1 MFAKLAE
8 FTRKYRVIITAVW
21 LAGAAIMFLAAP
33 KLSNV
38 GVTDESQFL
47 PQNTEST
54 TANNLLKEKFV
65 SPTPTSPSNVIL
77 VIYDASGLSNTD
89 TQAAQDINTWLTSS
103 AAPKTIQSVT
113 SVFENGALKATLV
126 SSDQTTMMMIVNFSV
141 SGLDTA
147 AKTGLQQIQ
156 DYITQNHPNLQA
168 YLTGDTAIYQDMTAS
183 VQQTIDR
190 TTIVTIILVAI
201 LLLIIYRSPI
211 AILLPLIAIGASFG
225 VASGVISYLAQ
236 AGVKF
241 STLTQ
246 AYLVVVIFG
255 VGTDYCLFMVSRFR
269 EELRRKELADARAN
283 AITQITPVIAAS
295 ALTVIVAFMSMGIS
309 RFGMNKTTGYALAIG
324 VGVTLL
330 AGLTLVPALMSL
342 FGKYLFWPGNPAAVK
357 KEGRFGWHVI
367 GNWVSQHPI
376 WVAVPIV
383 VILLIPY
390 AALPN
395 LKRTA
400 DVMTQLP
407 QQAESVKGFKIL
419 NSHFPAGELSPLYL
433 LIESPQGN
441 ITSDASLQSIDNLTR
456 SLQKVPGVASVDYYS
471 APSSQL
477 TPLAA
482 QIRSIGD
489 AIGQGSGLDQLSSV
503 QASAQVLQGLALQ
516 YPGILQSPN
525 FRQAE
530 ANLTQVGT
538 IAAQLSASSPADVP
552 PLLTPLQTAIDNLS
566 DNFAALVNEFNL
578 QVSTPFTTFLEKT
591 YFSTDKTIARIN
603 IVLSDD
609 PYSSTAMADVARIRK
624 EVAVD
629 ISTTTLSGSST
640 YVGGQSAVQADI
652 MAVSD
657 SDFLKVVG
665 LAILGILIVIII
677 LLRSLLAPLYMVA
690 TVLLNYGT
698 TLGLTAWIF
707 LDLAKQGA
715 LIYMI
720 PLFIFVI
727 LVALGADYNIFL
739 VSRIREEAQQRP
751 TKEAVSHAVANT
763 GGVITACGIILAG
776 TFATLITAPLQ
787 VVLQIGVAI
796 PAGVLIDTFIVRALL
811 VPSLAT
817 LAGRWSWWPSKLF
830 RRSYKQ

>member
-8 FTRKYRVIITAVW
+8 FTRKYRIIITAVW
-21 LAGAAIMFLAAP
+21 LAVAAILFLVAP
-33 KLSNV
+33 KLSKV

-47 PQNTEST
+47 PTNTEST
-54 TANNLLKEKFV
+54 TANELLQEKFV
-65 SPTPTSPSNVIL
+65 SPTPAAPSNVIL
-77 VIYDASGLSNTD
+77 VIYDAKGLSGND
-89 TQAAQDINTWLTSS
+89 MQAAQDINTWLNSS
-103 AAPKTIQSVT
+103 AAPNIIQGVT
-113 SVFENGALKATLV
+113 SVFTNDALKATLI
-126 SSDQTTMMMIVNFSV
+126 SSDQTTMMTVVNFSV
-141 SGLDTA
+141 SGMSTDA
-147 AKTGLQQIQ
+147 QTGVRQIQ
-156 DYITQNHPNLQA
+156 DYITQNHPGLQA
-168 YLTGDTAIYQDMTAS
+168 YLTGNTAIYQDMAAS

-211 AILLPLIAIGASFG
+211 AIFLPLIAIGASFG

-255 VGTDYCLFMVSRFR
+255 VGTDYCLFLVSRFR
-269 EELRRKELADARAN
+269 EELRRRERPEARAS

-295 ALTVIVAFMSMGIS
+295 ALTVIVAFLSMGIS
-309 RFGMNKTTGYALAIG
+309 RFGMDRTTGYALAIG

-330 AGLTLVPALMSL
+330 AGMTLVPALMAL
-342 FGKYLFWPGNPAAVK
+342 FGKYLFWPGNPAAPK
-357 KEGRFGWHVI
+357 QEGRFGWHVI
-367 GNWVSQHPI
+367 GDWVSKHPV

-383 VILLIPY
+383 VVLLIPY
-390 AALPN
+390 AALPG

-407 QQAESVKGFKIL
+407 QNAESVKGFKIL
-419 NSHFPAGELSPLYL
+419 NAHFPAGELSPLYL
-433 LIESPQGN
+433 LVESPQGN
-441 ITSDASLQSIDNLTR
+441 MTGSAALQSIDTLAQ
-456 SLQKVPGVASVDYYS
+456 SLQKVQGVSSVDYYN
-471 APSSQL
+471 APSNLLSTTAMQL
-477 TPLAA
+477 HQT
-482 QIRSIGD
+482 GD
-489 AIGQGSGLDQLSSV
+489 AIGQGGGADTMSLVGSAGQL
-503 QASAQVLQGLALQ
+503 LQSLALQ

-525 FRQAE
+525 FQQAE
-530 ANLTQVGT
+530 ANLQ
-538 IAAQLSASSPADVP
+538 ALSAIATAVP
-552 PLLTPLQTAIDNLS
+552 PANPTINQLQTAVYALSSNLTG
-566 DNFAALVNEFNL
+566 LVSEFNL
-578 QVSTPFTTFLEKT
+578 QTSTPFTAFLEAT
-591 YFSTDKTIARIN
+591 YFSTDKTTARIN

-609 PYSSTAMADVARIRK
+609 PYSSTAVTDVGRIRK
-624 EVAVD
+624 TVAAE
-629 ISTTTLSGSST
+629 IPTTTLTGGAS
-640 YVGGQSAVQADI
+640 YLGGQSATQADV
-652 MAVSD
+652 MAVND

-698 TLGLTAWIF
+698 TLGLTTWVF
-707 LDLAKQGA
+707 LDLMKQGA

-739 VSRIREEAQQRP
+739 VSRIREEAHQRP
-751 TKEAVSHAVANT
+751 IKEAVSHAVANT

-776 TFATLITAPLQ
+776 TFATLMTAPLQ

-796 PAGVLIDTFIVRALL
+796 ASGVLVDTFIVRALL

-817 LAGRWSWWPSKLF
+817 LAGRWSWWPSSLF
-830 RRSYKQ
+830 KTLGKHGDS

>member
-8 FTRKYRVIITAVW
+8 FTRKYRIIITAVW
-21 LAGAAIMFLAAP
+21 LAVAAILFLVAP
-33 KLSNV
+33 KLSKV

-47 PQNTEST
+47 PTNTEST
-54 TANNLLKEKFV
+54 TANELLQEKFV
-65 SPTPTSPSNVIL
+65 SPTPAAPSNVIL
-77 VIYDASGLSNTD
+77 VIYDAKGLSGND
-89 TQAAQDINTWLTSS
+89 MQAAHDINTWLNSS
-103 AAPKTIQSVT
+103 AAPNIIQGVT
-113 SVFENGALKATLV
+113 SVFTNDALKATLI
-126 SSDQTTMMMIVNFSV
+126 SSDQTTMMTVVNFSV
-141 SGLDTA
+141 SGMSTDA
-147 AKTGLQQIQ
+147 QTGVRQIQ
-156 DYITQNHPNLQA
+156 DYITQNHPGLQA
-168 YLTGDTAIYQDMTAS
+168 YLTGNTAIYQDMAAS

-211 AILLPLIAIGASFG
+211 AIFLPLIAIGASFG

-255 VGTDYCLFMVSRFR
+255 VGTDYCLFLVSRFR
-269 EELRRKELADARAN
+269 EELRRRERPEARAS

-295 ALTVIVAFMSMGIS
+295 ALTVIVAFLSMGIS
-309 RFGMNKTTGYALAIG
+309 RFGMDRTTGYALAIG

-330 AGLTLVPALMSL
+330 AGMTLVPALMAL
-342 FGKYLFWPGNPAAVK
+342 FGKYLFWPGNPAAPK
-357 KEGRFGWHVI
+357 QEGRFGWHVI
-367 GNWVSQHPI
+367 GDWVSKHPV

-383 VILLIPY
+383 VVLLIPY
-390 AALPN
+390 AALPG

-407 QQAESVKGFKIL
+407 QNAESVKGFKIL
-419 NSHFPAGELSPLYL
+419 NAHFPAGELSPLYL
-433 LIESPQGN
+433 LVESPQGN
-441 ITSDASLQSIDNLTR
+441 MTGSAALQSIDTLAQ
-456 SLQKVPGVASVDYYS
+456 SLQKVQGVSSVDYYN
-471 APSSQL
+471 APSNLLSTTAMQL
-477 TPLAA
+477 HQT
-482 QIRSIGD
+482 GD
-489 AIGQGSGLDQLSSV
+489 AIGQGGGADTMSLVGSAGQL
-503 QASAQVLQGLALQ
+503 LQSLALQ

-525 FRQAE
+525 FQQAE
-530 ANLTQVGT
+530 ANLQ
-538 IAAQLSASSPADVP
+538 ALSAIATAVP
-552 PLLTPLQTAIDNLS
+552 PANPTINQLQTAVYALSSNLTG
-566 DNFAALVNEFNL
+566 LVSEFNL
-578 QVSTPFTTFLEKT
+578 QTSTPFTAFLEAT
-591 YFSTDKTIARIN
+591 YFSTDKTTARIN

-609 PYSSTAMADVARIRK
+609 PYSPTAVTDVGRIRK
-624 EVAVD
+624 TVAAE
-629 ISTTTLSGSST
+629 IPTTTLTGGAS
-640 YVGGQSAVQADI
+640 YLGGQSATQADV
-652 MAVSD
+652 MAVND

-698 TLGLTAWIF
+698 TLGLTTWVF
-707 LDLAKQGA
+707 LDLMKQGA

-739 VSRIREEAQQRP
+739 VSRIREEAHQRP
-751 TKEAVSHAVANT
+751 IKEAVSHAVANT

-776 TFATLITAPLQ
+776 TFATLMTAPLQ

-796 PAGVLIDTFIVRALL
+796 ASGVLVDTFIVRALL

-817 LAGRWSWWPSKLF
+817 LAGRWSWWPSSLF
-830 RRSYKQ
+830 KTLGKHGDS